1 MRLWSLDPKYLDAR
15 GLTALWREGLLAQAV
30 LMGRTRG
37 YVRHPQLIRFRRQGD
52 PVGFI
57 SEYLRAV
64 HAESVARGY
73 RFDAA
78 RIVPGEIRMHIDV
91 PRGQIE
97 FEWRHLLRKLEK
109 RAPGWRK
116 RRCRVAAPRVH
127 PLFRVVPGGVA
138 AWERTCSAQP
148 PLDGFLG

>member
-30 LMGRTRG
+30 LMGRTKG

-52 PVGFI
+52 PVGFM
-57 SEYLRAV
+57 SEYLKAV

-78 RIVPGEIRMHIDV
+78 RIVPSETLGQIDV

-97 FEWRHLLRKLEK
+97 FEWRHLLKKLEV
-109 RAPGWRK
+109 RAPGWRITW
-116 RRCRVAAPRVH
+116 CQAAAPRVH

-138 AWERTCSAQP
+138 PWERT
-148 PLDGFLG
+148 

>member
-30 LMGRTRG
+30 LMGRTKG
-37 YVRHPQLIRFRRQGD
+37 YVRHPQLIRFRQQGD
-52 PVGFI
+52 PVGLM
-57 SEYLRAV
+57 SEYLKAV

-73 RFDAA
+73 RFDAT
-78 RIVPGEIRMHIDV
+78 RIAPGETRGQVDV

-97 FEWRHLLRKLEK
+97 FEWRHLLRKLEV
-109 RAPGWRK
+109 RAPAWRNA
-116 RRCRVAAPRVH
+116 RCQDAAPRVH

-138 AWERTCSAQP
+138 PWERIWAA
-148 PLDGFLG
+148 

>member
-30 LMGRTRG
+30 LMGRTKG
-37 YVRHPQLIRFRRQGD
+37 YVRHPQLIRFRQQGD
-52 PVGFI
+52 PVGSI

-73 RFDAA
+73 RFDAT
-78 RIVPGEIRMHIDV
+78 RIVPGETRGQIEV

-97 FEWRHLLRKLEK
+97 FEWRHLLKKLEV

-116 RRCRVAAPRVH
+116 SRCRVSAPRVH

-138 AWERTCSAQP
+138 PWERT
-148 PLDGFLG
+148 